1 MSHTY
6 PLTPNHPPPLSKFKP
21 FIPHV
26 AKTAIDA
33 IKAQQKDDEGA
44 GVMGGCGV
52 KAYHLHLIL
61 GGCLCVDEALTS
73 SLIAHF
79 LIVVAV

>member
-21 FIPHV
+21 FISHV

-44 GVMGGCGV
+44 GRG
-52 KAYHLHLIL
+52 
-61 GGCLCVDEALTS
+61 
-73 SLIAHF
+73 
-79 LIVVAV
+79 